1 METDEDHAT
10 MRESSSLVQNL
21 LFTEYT
27 DIFPVWCVG
36 KYGWKTLESR
46 CILIWF
52 FGRNFWCPWHCK
64 RCERTSFGTQYITV
78 LLLNKVSH
86 RPLKK
91 WQGPCNC
98 YSKHCQRHNGPEG
111 WVLLTKVTSPYTNLD
126 QIPKFKISTK
136 YQLHDLTK
144 PQQENTDQTLVSKF
158 CLNLNFKLFTKPCA
172 QSRDKI

>member
-1 METDEDHAT
+1 MLHVTKWPIELWTLEWEMETDEDHAT

-27 DIFPVWCVG
+27 DIFPAWCVG

-111 WVLLTKVTSPYTNLD
+111 WFLLTKVTSPYTNLD

-136 YQLHDLTK
+136 TSAFWPNIKISLELQL
-144 PQQENTDQTLVSKF
+144 QTL
-158 CLNLNFKLFTKPCA
+158 
-172 QSRDKI
+172 D

>member
-1 METDEDHAT
+1 MKKDDDHST
-10 MRESSSLVQNL
+10 MRESFSSAQNL

-27 DIFPVWCVG
+27 DIFPAWCVG

-111 WVLLTKVTSPYTNLD
+111 WVHITSSYTNLD
-126 QIPKFKISTK
+126 QISITESQLSINFKNSTK
-136 YQLHDLTK
+136 HQHLKDIL
-144 PQQENTDQTLVSKF
+144 LVHRHAKG
-158 CLNLNFKLFTKPCA
+158 LNIRTSVLFTSEELA
-172 QSRDKI
+172 QNN